1 MHTPVWSKTE
11 GESGGE
17 KDRAQAEGVRK
28 QRGSE
33 AEPRRETE
41 RKTEKERGV
50 GGWAGLGE
58 RKGTGEG
65 RGVAERE
72 KGHGLPFGV
81 MEMSGIRPW

>member
-1 MHTPVWSKTE
+1 MKEEKKMLVSTP
-11 GESGGE
+11 SG
-17 KDRAQAEGVRK
+17 
-28 QRGSE
+28 
-33 AEPRRETE
+33 P
-41 RKTEKERGV
+41 
-50 GGWAGLGE
+50 GE

>member
-17 KDRAQAEGVRK
+17 RDRAQAEGVRK
-28 QRGSE
+28 QSGSE

-41 RKTEKERGV
+41 RKTEMEG

>member
-17 KDRAQAEGVRK
+17 RDRAQAEGVRK

-41 RKTEKERGV
+41 RKTEMGGGGQGWGREKEQERVV
-50 GGWAGLGE
+50 GW
-58 RKGTGEG
+58 RKGRRGTGFLSE
-65 RGVAERE
+65 
-72 KGHGLPFGV
+72 
-81 MEMSGIRPW
+81 